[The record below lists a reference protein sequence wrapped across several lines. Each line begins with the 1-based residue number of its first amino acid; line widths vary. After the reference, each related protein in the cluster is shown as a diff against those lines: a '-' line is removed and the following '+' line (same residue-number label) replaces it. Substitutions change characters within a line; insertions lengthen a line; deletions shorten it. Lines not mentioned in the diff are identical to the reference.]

1 MTAAAQRDDD
11 EESIL
16 ALLPVIRRVVVARV
30 RDPEVVEDLV
40 QETLTRVLAARY
52 RVEADVL
59 APYAV
64 ATARNLMARRARSIG
79 TARDKAHLLISTEVP
94 EVPEENLLRDEDSRL
109 LAAALSLLSPAERDL
124 LLAHEV
130 QGVDV
135 RSLAEDEQSSPG
147 AVAARLS
154 RTRAKLRVE
163 YLLARE
169 RTPVHDARCR
179 PVLRALSLGDRRRQR
194 ELDVAGHLL
203 ECPVC
208 SRLSPELLRRRAAD
222 AQDDTAGVVVP
233 VEQDADVVA
242 ARQSGRDVALRA
254 GFGATEATLLAT
266 AISEMARNVVKFAV
280 RGEVRIFPVSS
291 GRDQGV
297 TVVVRDVGPGIADL
311 DRAMQD
317 GYSTYH
323 GLGLGLPGTRR
334 LMDRFEVV
342 TETGKGT
349 TVTMTKWRASDSR
362 GRPAG
367 EAVGRRENEGT

>member
-349 TVTMTKWRASDSR
+349 TVTMTKWRSSDSR